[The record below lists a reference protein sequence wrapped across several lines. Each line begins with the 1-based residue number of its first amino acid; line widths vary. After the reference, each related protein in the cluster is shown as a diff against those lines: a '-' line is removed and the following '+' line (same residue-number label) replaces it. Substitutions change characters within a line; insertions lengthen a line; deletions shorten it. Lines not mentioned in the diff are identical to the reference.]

1 MKQDDEKALKEK
13 ARSRVVELRRMA
25 STDSRVALSLFQAIK
40 SDDRCDILLSDH
52 TAATRNRVEAY
63 NQYIRQSRL
72 PDDVK
77 ENLII

>member
-25 STDSRVALSLFQAIK
+25 STDSRVALSLFQTIK
-40 SDDRCDILLSDH
+40 SDDRCGILLSDH
-52 TAATRNRVEAY
+52 TSATPERVEAY